1 MPKKAAVAGSKI
13 FDPYICAVNMCVVQT
28 SESLFLPAKVNIK
41 IISREKQRIIYWFG
55 VFCFGKCVIFA
66 AVIKDTIMPTVT
78 LEYSNNNIVLNGI
91 LEAVAK
97 MPDVKF
103 ILNIDNASAK
113 AGTQKL
119 SREELFLLAKKLD
132 SSVNPN
138 NVPVMSMEE
147 IVQEVR
153 DYRNGK

>member
-1 MPKKAAVAGSKI
+1 
-13 FDPYICAVNMCVVQT
+13 
-28 SESLFLPAKVNIK
+28 
-41 IISREKQRIIYWFG
+41 
-55 VFCFGKCVIFA
+55 
-66 AVIKDTIMPTVT
+66 MPTVT

-97 MPDVKF
+97 MPDVRF
-103 ILNIDNASAK
+103 IPNTVNASTK
-113 AGTQKL
+113 AGKQKL

-132 SSVNPN
+132 SSVNSN